1 MVVALVVMAVEVVVV
16 ETERSC
22 SCGGAAMTTHA
33 MLST

>member
-1 MVVALVVMAVEVVVV
+1 MVVAVEVVVV

-22 SCGGAAMTTHA
+22 SGGGGAMITHA